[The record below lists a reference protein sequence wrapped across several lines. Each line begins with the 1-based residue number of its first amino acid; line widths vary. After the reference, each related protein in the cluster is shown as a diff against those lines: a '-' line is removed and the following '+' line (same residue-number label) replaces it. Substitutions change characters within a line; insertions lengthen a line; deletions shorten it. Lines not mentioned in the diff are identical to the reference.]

1 MIFKMAALS
10 ALRLL
15 GWTFKNDLP
24 EKITQCVL
32 VAAPHTSNWDALYT
46 KLGLAVMQIPAK
58 LTIKDSYMR
67 MPFGPFVRAMGGIG
81 IDRSAKQEGE
91 KRPSMVE
98 SMAALFKT
106 HPELIMLVT
115 PEGTRDLRT
124 QWKTGFYHVAVLA
137 KVPIVLAYVDYRKKL
152 VGVGKIIHPTG
163 NIHKDMKEI
172 MDFYKD
178 IHGKYPEKFSIDINY
193 QDET

>member
-1 MIFKMAALS
+1 MIFKTAALS
-10 ALRLL
+10 ALKLL
-15 GWTFKNDLP
+15 GWTFKNDLS
-24 EKITQCVL
+24 EDIKQCVL

-46 KLGLAVMQIPAK
+46 KLGLAVMRIPAK

-81 IDRSAKQEGE
+81 IDRSARQEGE
-91 KRPSMVE
+91 RRPSMVE

-137 KVPIVLAYVDYRKKL
+137 KVPIVLAYVDYRKKQ
-152 VGVGKIIHPTG
+152 VGIGKIIHPTG
-163 NIHKDMKEI
+163 NIQKDMREI
-172 MDFYKD
+172 MHFYKD
-178 IHGKYPEKFSIDINY
+178 IHGKYPEKFSIDVNY
-193 QDET
+193 LDEQ